1 MGEDA
6 HNENQRPKEEMNQQV
21 IKFRIRQDGT
31 VEELVEG
38 CTGPT
43 CEILT
48 SKIEEKLGDLSFRR
62 ETEEYYQQEQTN
74 VALQHN
80 QNQD

>member
-1 MGEDA
+1 MA
-6 HNENQRPKEEMNQQV
+6 QQV

-48 SKIEEKLGDLSFRR
+48 SRIEEKLGDLSFRR
-62 ETEEYYQQEQTN
+62 ETEEYYKQLVTTEDHVT
-74 VALQHN
+74 LQHH
-80 QNQD
+80 QD